1 MRFLRRSLVGLFLV
15 SLTLGLL
22 GAAGQVMFSAV
33 QDSLSTEDR
42 ARPQRERIVAAR
54 VVTIEMQT
62 IAPVLTTFGEV
73 RSSRTLD
80 IRVPQGGRVDYLAPG
95 FVDGGAVR
103 AGDVLLRIDQTDA
116 RDTRDIARNDLARAE
131 VELADARRALD
142 LSGDDLAASEEQAA
156 LRQRALE
163 RRQNLAARGVGAEAA
178 VEEAEL
184 SLSSARQSVV
194 SRRQAVA
201 SADARLGQAE
211 AALER
216 QRIAVAE
223 AERRL
228 VETEVRA
235 GFDGSLSAVSVVEG
249 GLVTSNER
257 VAQLIDA
264 RALEVSFQLSTAQYA
279 RLLDAEGA
287 LVPARVE
294 VALDVLGAEIVT
306 TGRLDR
312 VSAAV
317 AEGQTGRLVY
327 ATLDEPRGFRPGDF
341 VEVRIHEPEL
351 EQVVALPSSAL
362 DASDTILVLDPEAR
376 LVAAAVELLRRQG
389 DTVIVRVSEALDGRE
404 AIAERSPLL
413 GAGIRVRPVRPGGDD
428 EAAAA
433 APGDALSG
441 GMAGGRAA
449 ALQPVA
455 AADGGAD
462 AEGRVALS
470 AERRA
475 ALIAFVEGNS
485 RMPDDVRARML
496 SDLQQER
503 VPAATVAR
511 LEARM
516 GG

>member
-22 GAAGQVMFSAV
+22 GAAAQVMLSAV

-62 IAPVLTTFGEV
+62 IAPILTTFGEV

-80 IRVPQGGRVDYLAPG
+80 IRVPQGGRIAYLAPG
-95 FVDGGAVR
+95 FVDGGAVQSG
-103 AGDVLLRIDQTDA
+103 ALLLRIDQTDA
-116 RDTRDIARNDLARAE
+116 RDARDIARNDLARAE

-142 LSGDDLAASEEQAA
+142 LSRDELAASEEQAA

-184 SLSSARQSVV
+184 AVSSARQSVV

-201 SADARLGQAE
+201 TAEARLGQAE

-216 QRIAVAE
+216 QRIALAE

-228 VETEVRA
+228 EDTEVHA
-235 GFDGSLSAVSVVEG
+235 GFDGTLSAVSVVEG

-257 VAQLIDA
+257 VAQLIDSES
-264 RALEVSFQLSTAQYA
+264 LEVSFQLSTAQYA
-279 RLLDAEGA
+279 RLLDAQGA
-287 LVPARVE
+287 LVPAEVE

-327 ATLDEPRGFRPGDF
+327 ATLDAARGFRPGDF
-341 VEVRIHEPEL
+341 VEVRIHEPPL
-351 EQVVALPSSAL
+351 DAVAALPSSAL
-362 DASDTILVLDPEAR
+362 DASDTVLVLDEEAR
-376 LVAAAVELLRRQG
+376 LVPAAVELLRRQG
-389 DTVIVRVSEALDGRE
+389 DLVIVRVPGSLDGRE

-413 GAGIRVRPVRPGGDD
+413 GAGIRVRPVRPGGGD
-428 EAAAA
+428 EAAASDTGG
-433 APGDALSG
+433 APAG
-441 GMAGGRAA
+441 GGRAA
-449 ALQPVA
+449 ALQPVPG
-455 AADGGAD
+455 ADEGAD
-462 AEGRVALS
+462 AEGRIALTP
-470 AERRA
+470 ERRA

-485 RMPDDVRARML
+485 RMPGDVRARML